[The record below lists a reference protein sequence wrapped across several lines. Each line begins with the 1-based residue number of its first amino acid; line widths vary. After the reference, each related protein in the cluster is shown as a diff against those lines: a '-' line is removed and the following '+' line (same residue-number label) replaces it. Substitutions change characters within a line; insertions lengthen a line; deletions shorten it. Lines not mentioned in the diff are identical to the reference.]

1 MALLI
6 IRAVTLVV
14 LVHLAATT
22 YLICIY
28 PCLSLFREIKPYCGV
43 DEGNGVVKVFRNPC
57 LIERSNY
64 CKGTNFVPMYLNE
77 CFALHPEAINDYIPG
92 LYRLH

>member
-1 MALLI
+1 MRYVVILS
-6 IRAVTLVV
+6 VTLVA
-14 LVHLAATT
+14 LVHLATSS

-28 PCLSLFREIKPYCGV
+28 PCLSLFREIVPYCGV
-43 DEGNGVVKVFRNPC
+43 DNGTVKVFRNPC

-64 CKGTNFVPMYLNE
+64 CKGTHFVPMFLNE
-77 CFALHPEAINDYIPG
+77 CFALYPEAINDYIPG